1 MKKKTKNKN
10 KSAVVVGSAAAKSS
24 GVDAKSHTTDTTK
37 AYTAILKVKVQVV
50 QMAEVLL
57 LTTFQKA

>member
-1 MKKKTKNKN
+1 MKKSKKQ
-10 KSAVVVGSAAAKSS
+10 KSAVVDGSAAAKSS
-24 GVDAKSHTTDTTK
+24 GVDVKSHTTDTTK

-57 LTTFQKA
+57 LTTLQKA